1 MPRAIW
7 KGSISFG
14 LVHIPISLYSAENS
28 ASDIDFTM
36 LDKRDMAPVGY
47 RRINKKT
54 GKDVEWENIVKG
66 YEYSDEQYVVLGEED
81 FKRANVEATQT
92 IDITDFVDASEIPTF
107 YFEKPYFLE
116 PVKKGEKS
124 YALLRET
131 LKRTGKV
138 GIASV
143 VIHTRQHLAALIPN
157 NKVLVL
163 NLMRFANELRDPS
176 DLKLPAAD
184 AATPKEIE
192 IAEQLVNSMAG
203 EWEPEKYHDTYHEDL
218 LELIE
223 NKVKAGDTETVS
235 EPVAAPQK
243 MADVIDLMALLKRS
257 VEETGNKRKA
267 APGKKSTTS
276 AEKSSASRPRKRA

>member
-28 ASDIDFTM
+28 ASDLSFSM
-36 LDKRDMAPVGY
+36 LDKRDMVPIGY

-54 GKDVEWENIVKG
+54 GKEVEWDNIVKG
-66 YEYSDEQYVVLGEED
+66 YEYSDDQYVVLGEED

-92 IDITDFVDASEIPTF
+92 IDITDFVDAAEIPSF
-107 YFEKPYFLE
+107 YFDKPYFLE

-143 VIHTRQHLAALIPN
+143 VIHTRQHLAALIPYD
-157 NKVLVL
+157 KALVL
-163 NLMRFANELRDPS
+163 NLMRFSEELRDPS
-176 DLKLPAAD
+176 DLKLPDAN
-184 AATPKEIE
+184 AATAKEIE
-192 IAEQLVNSMAG
+192 IAEQLVNSMASD
-203 EWEPEKYHDTYHEDL
+203 WEPEKYRDTYHKDL
-218 LELIE
+218 LDLIE
-223 NKVKAGDTETVS
+223 RKVKAGETEVVS
-235 EPVAAPQK
+235 EEAIPTPHKGAE
-243 MADVIDLMALLKRS
+243 VIDLMALLKRS
-257 VEETGNKRKA
+257 VEETGGKRKDATHQISA
-267 APGKKSTTS
+267 ASEEKPVKGKKS
-276 AEKSSASRPRKRA
+276 A

>member
-28 ASDIDFTM
+28 AADIDFTM

-66 YEYSDEQYVVLGEED
+66 YEYSDAQYVVLGEED

-92 IDITDFVDASEIPTF
+92 IDITDFVDASEIPAF

-157 NKVLVL
+157 DKVLVL

-203 EWEPEKYHDTYHEDL
+203 EWEPEKYHDSYHEDL
-218 LELIE
+218 LELID

-235 EPVAAPQK
+235 EPVAPQK
-243 MADVIDLMALLKRS
+243 TADVIDLMALLKRS

-267 APGKKSTTS
+267 TPSKKPTTS
-276 AEKSSASRPRKRA
+276 SEKSASRPRKRA